1 MVMRLL
7 NKSDIAKAKANEQR
21 MNVEEGLKLAKRVD
35 NLREVAAQ
43 EEVSLAKFRKEQ
55 IAKINEEI
63 TKAEG
68 KKSSLFKEVK
78 DLEERRKELQKPL
91 DDEWSRINK
100 ERLSLESFREE
111 VAERSARVNDKEQGV
126 REALEKAGRQLAQAA
141 TKNDLSSD
149 KLREADSAAKA
160 ASKSLENAKKVEAQ
174 ALALKEKAEKEV
186 AERLEKVALREKGA
200 DNREKENTRI
210 SKELKNKERA
220 INDKYKTLLRSQ
232 KRYG

>member
-1 MVMRLL
+1 MRLL

>member
-1 MVMRLL
+1 MRLL

-21 MNVEEGLKLAKRVD
+21 RDIEEGLKLAKRID

-43 EEVSLAKFRKEQ
+43 EEESLAKFRKQQ

-68 KKSSLFKEVK
+68 KKSALLKEVK
-78 DLEERRKELQKPL
+78 DLEERRRELQKPL
-91 DDEWSRINK
+91 DDEWSKIHK
-100 ERLSLESFREE
+100 ERLTLEAFREE
-111 VAERSARVNDKEQGV
+111 VAERSARVSDKERGV
-126 REALEKAGRQLAQAA
+126 KEAIDQAGRQLAQAA

-160 ASKSLENAKKVEAQ
+160 ASKSLENAKKLENQ
-174 ALALKEKAEKEV
+174 ALALKAKTELEV
-186 AERLEKVALREKGA
+186 AERLEKVALREKNA
-200 DNREKENTRI
+200 DNKEKENARI